1 MLDFKFN
8 TQLKDFD
15 LARDLKYFDLARDL
29 KNEIKSYEELE
40 GIFILR
46 LGWTS
51 MPDFV
56 SMVQPCIILVVHECW
71 LANLATNS
79 ANVVVITSNEWENG
93 C

>member
-8 TQLKDFD
+8 AQLKDFD
-15 LARDLKYFDLARDL
+15 LARDLKDFNLACDL

-40 GIFILR
+40 GRSILR
-46 LGWTS
+46 LGWTF

-56 SMVQPCIILVVHECW
+56 SMVQPWYHPSSPQVW
-71 LANLATNS
+71 LANLAINS
-79 ANVVVITSNEWENG
+79 ANVVAITSNEWEND

>member
-1 MLDFKFN
+1 
-8 TQLKDFD
+8 
-15 LARDLKYFDLARDL
+15 LARDL

-40 GIFILR
+40 GISILR

-56 SMVQPCIILVVHECW
+56 SMVQPWYHPSSPQVL
-71 LANLATNS
+71 
-79 ANVVVITSNEWENG
+79 TSKPSNQF